1 LGSFLPFD
9 FGSSF
14 GTILQ
19 GIHGF
24 LPPLAGPNGAVPKVH
39 ILHSCLKSTMRWS
52 VDSMPRNSSFS
63 DPSSVHL

>member
-1 LGSFLPFD
+1 MALGSFLPFD

-24 LPPLAGPNGAVPKVH
+24 LPPLAGPNGAVPKVPIWH
-39 ILHSCLKSTMRWS
+39 AHLNVGMKWS
-52 VDSMPRNSSFS
+52 VYPMPHEPAFLSA
-63 DPSSVHL
+63 

>member
-1 LGSFLPFD
+1 MALGSFLPFD

-39 ILHSCLKSTMRWS
+39 ILHSRLKPGMGWPIASI
-52 VDSMPRNSSFS
+52 PRNPGFIS
-63 DPSSVHL
+63 P